1 MTKLFSGQF
10 CFVQVE
16 NGHVVE
22 ISYEQNSHPEGVNL
36 KKSIAAAFQA
46 NFQNQEEEEEEDPQS
61 LHVAHYRYIAIEFSA
76 QEIIHE
82 LNVILNVIIVHAKH
96 FACAYLLLKPPK
108 AVGKFYIDIP
118 SF

>member
-1 MTKLFSGQF
+1 MNKLLAGQF

-22 ISYEQNSHPEGVNL
+22 VFYEEDSNPEGVNL

-61 LHVAHYRYIAIEFSA
+61 SHMAHYRY
-76 QEIIHE
+76 
-82 LNVILNVIIVHAKH
+82 
-96 FACAYLLLKPPK
+96 
-108 AVGKFYIDIP
+108 
-118 SF
+118 